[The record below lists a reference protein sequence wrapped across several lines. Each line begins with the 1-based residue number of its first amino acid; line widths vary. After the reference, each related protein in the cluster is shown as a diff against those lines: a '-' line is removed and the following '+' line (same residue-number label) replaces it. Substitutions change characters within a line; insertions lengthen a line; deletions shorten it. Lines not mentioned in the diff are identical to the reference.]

1 MTRSIIT
8 TLGFLLSGTGILSL
22 IYKVIGLQ
30 LSFLVWIDAFGSL
43 IGLII
48 RLIFIF
54 GGLVMIYL
62 SRTEMDV

>member
-1 MTRSIIT
+1 MTKSIVT
-8 TLGFLLSGTGILSL
+8 TIGFLLSGVGILSL
-22 IYKVIGLQ
+22 IYKMIGLQ
-30 LSFLVWIDAFGSL
+30 LSYLVWIDAFGGL
-43 IGLII
+43 IGLVI